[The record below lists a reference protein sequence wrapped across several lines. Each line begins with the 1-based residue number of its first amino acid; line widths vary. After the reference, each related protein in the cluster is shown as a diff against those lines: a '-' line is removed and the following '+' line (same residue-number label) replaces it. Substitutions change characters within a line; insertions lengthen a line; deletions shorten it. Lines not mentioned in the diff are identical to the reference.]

1 MFAIEGPLGAPLGG
15 IGRNVFGKGAL
26 QQLPAELRKLQACRA
41 CVIGSGTARS
51 VQQLAVVEAVL
62 GKLHARTWN
71 GCKQYIYPESL
82 EDAERVLRSA
92 AADCVVTVGGGGP
105 VGYGKILAWR
115 LGIPLACVVTTY
127 SGSECTALQSI
138 IENGAKKIYQDPAML
153 ATVRIYDTDMTLGMP
168 IRLSIVSGMNGLAHA
183 FSAIYNPASNR
194 YHLSVAAEAVRCMS
208 TALRELHALSNDE
221 DPTKVRTEALY
232 AAWLCG
238 VCIAGLGI
246 HHKIAHILGA
256 CGHTCLVPLESVMNR
271 PGLLSSCCPGGTFK
285 ANHADSHTV
294 ALAHS
299 IAYNEAAAPAKRNAA
314 ASVALGGAPSDS
326 PSMLMHE
333 LQKTLGAPTSLHEI
347 GLPDDF
353 GEADLPRLMDEIME
367 GAVSHPACYEAYSES
382 RILDALTLMYHGRP
396 PEVRPSVGLTRAV
409 AEATFGNL

>member
-1 MFAIEGPLGAPLGG
+1 MAEHSAVFAVEGPLGAPLGT

-26 QQLPAELRKLQACRA
+26 QQLATELQKLEVCRG

-51 VQQLAVVEAVL
+51 VQQLAAVEAVL
-62 GKLHARTWN
+62 GQLHARTWG
-71 GCKQYIYPESL
+71 GCKQYIYPKSL
-82 EDAERVLRSA
+82 QEAEQVLRSA

-115 LGIPLACVVTTY
+115 LGIPLVCVITTY

-138 IENGAKKIYQDPAML
+138 IEDGAKKIYRDPAML
-153 ATVRIYDTDMTLGMP
+153 ASVRIYDTDMTLGLP
-168 IRLSIVSGMNGLAHA
+168 LRLSIVSGMNGLAHA

-194 YHLSVAAEAVRCMS
+194 YHLTVATEAVRCMS
-208 TALRELHALSNDE
+208 TALRELHALSDDE
-221 DPTKVRTEALY
+221 DPTEARTEALY

-246 HHKIAHILGA
+246 HHKIAHILG
-256 CGHTCLVPLESVMNR
+256 
-271 PGLLSSCCPGGTFK
+271 GTFK

-294 ALAHS
+294 ALPHS
-299 IAYNEAAAPAKRNAA
+299 IAYNEAAAPAARNAA

-326 PSMLMHE
+326 PSVLMHE
-333 LQKTLGAPTSLHEI
+333 LQKSLGAPTSLHEI

-353 GEADLPRLMDEIME
+353 GEEDLPRLMDEIME
-367 GAVSHPACYEAYSES
+367 GAVSHPACYEAYSEP
-382 RILDALTLMYHGRP
+382 RILDTLTLMYHGCP
-396 PEVRPSVGLTRAV
+396 PEARPSVGLTRAV
-409 AEATFGNL
+409 AEAASGNL